1 MGALLTIMSPL
12 ESCCTCATLLSD
24 TQPVYSDSTSTSNSD
39 VSSPISEKPLLLERR
54 LDCCARVICAQCQSN
69 NPRFKTYCPFCQIS
83 SSDGSIPKEG
93 LRLPPSYT
101 KETRAESSLRA
112 LLRDDE
118 APPPYTKAKPAGAQV
133 IVTPDPNDTIH
144 HLSNGDTLASLSLL
158 YNVPLPVLRQHNSF
172 PVSGTSDFLLPARK
186 IVLIPASHYNGP
198 SLSTPPDPE
207 EEEKKN
213 KIRKFMVLTKV
224 VDYGVAGL
232 YLGGSGWSVETAV
245 AEWRED
251 ERWERENPLKA
262 KGKEKRR
269 RGFGGGGSLVGQLS

>member
-1 MGALLTIMSPL
+1 V
-12 ESCCTCATLLSD
+12 E
-24 TQPVYSDSTSTSNSD
+24 
-39 VSSPISEKPLLLERR
+39 
-54 LDCCARVICAQCQSN
+54 
-69 NPRFKTYCPFCQIS
+69 
-83 SSDGSIPKEG
+83 
-93 LRLPPSYT
+93 
-101 KETRAESSLRA
+101 
-112 LLRDDE
+112 
-118 APPPYTKAKPAGAQV
+118 
-133 IVTPDPNDTIH
+133 VTPDPNDTIH
-144 HLSNGDTLASLSLL
+144 HLSNSDTLSSLSLL
-158 YNVPLPVLRQHNSF
+158 YNIPLPVLRQHNSF

-207 EEEKKN
+207 EEERKN

-245 AEWRED
+245 GEWRED

-269 RGFGGGGSLVGQLS
+269 RGLGGGGSLVGQLS